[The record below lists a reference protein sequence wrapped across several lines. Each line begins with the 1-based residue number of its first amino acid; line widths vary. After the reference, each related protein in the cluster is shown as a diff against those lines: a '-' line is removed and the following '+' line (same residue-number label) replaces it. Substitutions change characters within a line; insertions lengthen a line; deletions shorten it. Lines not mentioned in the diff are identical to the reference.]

1 MIKITSL
8 KITKDVNINMVLG
21 TSVEVMIFVNKD
33 KPNSIKITIKDPY
46 DTVVVNNV
54 DMIRLNTKV
63 YNYIYQ
69 SLSTGQ
75 DGDYEVIV
83 TVSDGTNSSVAQDTF
98 TLEGQL

>member
-1 MIKITSL
+1 MT
-8 KITKDVNINMVLG
+8 
-21 TSVEVMIFVNKD
+21 
-33 KPNSIKITIKDPY
+33 
-46 DTVVVNNV
+46 
-54 DMIRLNTKV
+54 RLNTKV

-98 TLEGQL
+98 TLEDQL

>member
-8 KITKDVNINMVLG
+8 KISKDINMVLG
-21 TSVEVMIFVNKD
+21 TSVEIVAFVNQD
-33 KPNSIKITIKDPY
+33 KPNSIKIKINDPT
-46 DTVVVNNV
+46 DTTVVNNV
-54 DMIRLNTKV
+54 NMTRLNTKV

-98 TLEGQL
+98 TLEDQL

>member
-8 KITKDVNINMVLG
+8 KISKDINMVLG
-21 TSVEVMIFVNKD
+21 TSVEIVAFVNQD

-46 DTVVVNNV
+46 ETVVVDNV
-54 DMIRLNTKV
+54 NMTRLNTKV

-98 TLEGQL
+98 TLEDQL